1 MKEMA
6 VYLKMNTPNTC
17 TPNSYRKN
25 RVALSPLP
33 PGYSPCVKPVSV
45 DLEKENR
52 YYNTPSTYE
61 SPHSDMDSPY
71 FTLR

>member
-1 MKEMA
+1 MA
-6 VYLKMNTPNTC
+6 VYLKMNTPNMC
-17 TPNSYRKN
+17 TPNSIRKN

-33 PGYSPCVKPVSV
+33 PGFSPCVKPKPV
-45 DLEKENR
+45 DFEKENL

-61 SPHSDMDSPY
+61 SPHSDMESPY